1 MSAQTPNPVYRAA
14 RSLARF
20 LLRSLAR
27 FLLHLLFGY
36 RTEGAERVPEEGPV
50 ILAANHLSIL
60 DPIAIWAGLRRP
72 VSFLARAE
80 LFRLPFLSWLLP
92 RFYAIPVER
101 GTGDLAAIKNAL
113 RALERGFAFCIFP
126 EGTRSRDGRLKPFKS
141 GVAAIALRTGSP
153 VVPVA
158 VWGTDRAWPVGRRL
172 FRLRQP
178 VRVVYG
184 EPIPVPRKDKVTH
197 QELENL
203 TREIE
208 ARVRELLPPQYR

>member
-1 MSAQTPNPVYRAA
+1 VARPNPVYRAA
-14 RSLARF
+14 WLPT
-20 LLRSLAR
+20 R

-36 RTEGAERVPEEGPV
+36 RTEGAEKVPEKGPV

-60 DPIAIWAGLRRP
+60 DPIAIGAGIKRP
-72 VSFLARAE
+72 VSFLARADV
-80 LFRLPFLSWLLP
+80 FRLPVLSWLLP
-92 RFYAIPVER
+92 RLYAIPVER
-101 GTGDLAAIKNAL
+101 GTGDLSAIKGAI
-113 RALERGFAFCIFP
+113 RALERGMAFGIFP
-126 EGTRSRDGRLKPFKS
+126 EGTRSRSGRLQPFKT
-141 GVAAIALRTGSP
+141 GVAAIAFRTGSP

-158 VWGTDRAWPVGRRL
+158 VVGSEKAWPVGRKL

-178 VRVVYG
+178 IRVVYG
-184 EPIPVPRKDKVTH
+184 DPILVPRKTKVSH

>member
-1 MSAQTPNPVYRAA
+1 VERPNPVYRAA
-14 RSLARF
+14 WP
-20 LLRSLAR
+20 LAR

-36 RTEGAERVPEEGPV
+36 RTEGAEKVPEKGPV

-60 DPIAIWAGLRRP
+60 DPIAIGAGIKRP
-72 VSFLARAE
+72 VSFLARADV
-80 LFRLPFLSWLLP
+80 FRLPVLSWLLP
-92 RFYAIPVER
+92 RLYAIPVER
-101 GTGDLAAIKNAL
+101 GTGDLSAIKGAI
-113 RALERGFAFCIFP
+113 RALERGMAFGIFP
-126 EGTRSRDGRLKPFKS
+126 EGTRSRSGRLQPFKT
-141 GVAAIALRTGSP
+141 GVAAIAFRTGSP

-158 VWGTDRAWPVGRRL
+158 VVGSEKAWPVGRKL

-178 VRVVYG
+178 IRVVYG
-184 EPIPVPRKDKVTH
+184 DPIPVPRKTKVSH

>member
-1 MSAQTPNPVYRAA
+1 MARPNPVYRAA
-14 RSLARF
+14 WLPT
-20 LLRSLAR
+20 R

-36 RTEGAERVPEEGPV
+36 RTEGAEKVPEKGPV

-60 DPIAIWAGLRRP
+60 DPIAIGAGIKRP
-72 VSFLARAE
+72 VSFLARADV
-80 LFRLPFLSWLLP
+80 FRLPVLSWLLP
-92 RFYAIPVER
+92 RLYAIPVER
-101 GTGDLAAIKNAL
+101 GTGDLSAIKGAI
-113 RALERGFAFCIFP
+113 RALERGMAFGIFP
-126 EGTRSRDGRLKPFKS
+126 EGTRSRSGRLQPFKT
-141 GVAAIALRTGSP
+141 GVAAIAFRTGSP

-158 VWGTDRAWPVGRRL
+158 VVGSEKAWPVGRKL

-178 VRVVYG
+178 IRVVYG
-184 EPIPVPRKDKVTH
+184 DPILVPRKTKVSH